1 MLLLSLISHSLAR
14 FEHIFK
20 KIGELER
27 FVTFLNV
34 KMSAKSNETELREEF
49 MIRWR
54 DGGVL

>member
-1 MLLLSLISHSLAR
+1 M
-14 FEHIFK
+14 
-20 KIGELER
+20 ER